1 MRQKGNCVQIGLHE
15 SAEGIY
21 LAEEDWKL
29 AVLHLDKKKICGMS
43 WEFLNAF
50 DYLAWNYYGID
61 ADPASVLKLIEEW
74 GVSEDFKFIQA
85 LVCERTGGLVRSW
98 HHLDYSMDP
107 KPRQPYYCVSI
118 NLSDLLNQ
126 LEDEPG
132 SIDLLIVDVDTYE
145 WEIFRN
151 YDFSVKPKYICT
163 EVNLFDTN
171 DDIEEFSELFR
182 KHGYTEFERIPLL
195 QGQYQPDLG
204 ETPTNEYTLQF
215 RLDA

>member
-1 MRQKGNCVQIGLHE
+1 MRRKGNCVQIGLHD

-21 LAEEDWKL
+21 LAREDWRF
-29 AVLHLDKKKICGMS
+29 AVSQFDKEKACGTS

-61 ADPASVLKLIEEW
+61 ADPASILKLIEAW
-74 GVSEDFKFIQA
+74 GLSEDYKFIQA
-85 LVCERTGGLVRSW
+85 FVTAKTGEIVEGW
-98 HHLDYSMDP
+98 HHLDYEQEP
-107 KPRQPYYCVSI
+107 EPRQPYYCVSI

-171 DDIEEFSELFR
+171 DDIEEFSEMFR
-182 KHGYTEFERIPLL
+182 KHGYTEFERIPLK
-195 QGQYQPDLG
+195 QGQPHQAIRG
-204 ETPTNEYTLQF
+204 EPIYEYTLQF
-215 RLDA
+215 RRDA